1 MTDNT
6 YSGTLKFKD
15 VDFVFV
21 FDGSELV
28 LIPPKE
34 CKNDI
39 MWGWLKKEICP
50 GVYTSGDPLTVDV
63 PYLDGFCNE
72 TSKRLI
78 FLTRE
83 ESTVGS
89 RNSTLYINVA
99 GYLECSPNTN
109 GFCRMTLSGRAL
121 NYIHPVNRA
130 FSQVFDSDDLTEK
143 GIISIRTNGFDRTST
158 VKRAFRFE
166 GRDIAAYFSV
176 GWTCSM
182 KISTPPITL
191 NSSMIFEFDETDDYW
206 FFYRLWHA
214 AEDFL
219 KYLTFSKNTL
229 IEDCSLQAMY
239 DDSHYP
245 STAEFKLA
253 RSSEPF
259 DTKPLEKGRYIQLS
273 LLDPYEIKMF
283 GAIADG
289 EIYLRHI
296 PETYEKGHTLDASDF
311 VLTSAAFEWEF
322 DQAYPSGAVKS
333 EARVAAEQRA
343 SAQMDEC
350 INQSSGKAKKIL
362 KYAKKSIGFSNLE
375 SKIVQAGR
383 DFHEMIGVFGEGLYK
398 RNDEEFSYEV
408 IGSRLAEQRNDFAH
422 GNIDKDF
429 KGAAIL
435 DLLLLRYLVY
445 AMQLKRIGVSAAN
458 TRRAINELFGL
469 MYYLPAEDGDT
480 ETVAKNTEINEPNNE
495 TEGNADEIVEAE

>member
-1 MTDNT
+1 
-6 YSGTLKFKD
+6 
-15 VDFVFV
+15 
-21 FDGSELV
+21 
-28 LIPPKE
+28 
-34 CKNDI
+34 
-39 MWGWLKKEICP
+39 
-50 GVYTSGDPLTVDV
+50 
-63 PYLDGFCNE
+63 
-72 TSKRLI
+72 
-78 FLTRE
+78 
-83 ESTVGS
+83 
-89 RNSTLYINVA
+89 
-99 GYLECSPNTN
+99 
-109 GFCRMTLSGRAL
+109 
-121 NYIHPVNRA
+121 
-130 FSQVFDSDDLTEK
+130 
-143 GIISIRTNGFDRTST
+143 
-158 VKRAFRFE
+158 
-166 GRDIAAYFSV
+166 
-176 GWTCSM
+176 M

-322 DQAYPSGAVKS
+322 DQAYPSGVVKS

-343 SAQMDEC
+343 
-350 INQSSGKAKKIL
+350 
-362 KYAKKSIGFSNLE
+362 
-375 SKIVQAGR
+375 
-383 DFHEMIGVFGEGLYK
+383 
-398 RNDEEFSYEV
+398 
-408 IGSRLAEQRNDFAH
+408 
-422 GNIDKDF
+422 
-429 KGAAIL
+429 
-435 DLLLLRYLVY
+435 
-445 AMQLKRIGVSAAN
+445 
-458 TRRAINELFGL
+458 
-469 MYYLPAEDGDT
+469 
-480 ETVAKNTEINEPNNE
+480 
-495 TEGNADEIVEAE
+495 

>member
-6 YSGTLKFKD
+6 YTGTLQFKD
-15 VDFVFV
+15 VDFIFV

-34 CKNDI
+34 HKHEI
-39 MWGWLKKEICP
+39 MWGWLNKEIGP
-50 GVYTSGDPLTVDV
+50 GMYTSGAPLTVDV

-72 TSKRLI
+72 TGKRLI
-78 FLTRE
+78 LLTRKK
-83 ESTVGS
+83 SIVGS
-89 RNSTLYINVA
+89 RNSTLYIKVA

-109 GFCRMTLSGRAL
+109 GFCRMSLSGRVL

-130 FSQVFDSDDLTEK
+130 FSQEFDSDDLTEK

-158 VKRAFRFE
+158 EKRTFRFE

-229 IEDCSLQAMY
+229 IEDCSLQVMY
-239 DDSHYP
+239 DDSHYL
-245 STAEFKLA
+245 SAAEFKLA
-253 RSSEPF
+253 RSAEPF
-259 DTKPLEKGRYIQLS
+259 DVKPLEKGRYIELS

-283 GAIADG
+283 GAIANG

-296 PETYEKGHTLDASDF
+296 PETYEAGHALDASDF

-322 DQAYPSGAVKS
+322 NQAYPSGVVKS

-343 SAQMDEC
+343 ADQMDKC
-350 INQSSGKAKKIL
+350 INLSSGKAKAIL

-383 DFHEMIGVFGEGLYK
+383 DFHEMIGAFGKGLYK

-435 DLLLLRYLVY
+435 DLLFLRYLVY

-480 ETVAKNTEINEPNNE
+480 ETVVKNTEINEPNNE
-495 TEGNADEIVEAE
+495 TDGNAGEFLEAE

>member
-34 CKNDI
+34 RKNDI

-78 FLTRE
+78 FLTGE

-89 RNSTLYINVA
+89 RNSTLYINVV

-166 GRDIAAYFSV
+166 GRDIVS
-176 GWTCSM
+176 
-182 KISTPPITL
+182 
-191 NSSMIFEFDETDDYW
+191 
-206 FFYRLWHA
+206 
-214 AEDFL
+214 
-219 KYLTFSKNTL
+219 
-229 IEDCSLQAMY
+229 
-239 DDSHYP
+239 
-245 STAEFKLA
+245 
-253 RSSEPF
+253 
-259 DTKPLEKGRYIQLS
+259 
-273 LLDPYEIKMF
+273 
-283 GAIADG
+283 
-289 EIYLRHI
+289 
-296 PETYEKGHTLDASDF
+296 
-311 VLTSAAFEWEF
+311 
-322 DQAYPSGAVKS
+322 
-333 EARVAAEQRA
+333 
-343 SAQMDEC
+343 
-350 INQSSGKAKKIL
+350 
-362 KYAKKSIGFSNLE
+362 
-375 SKIVQAGR
+375 AGR
-383 DFHEMIGVFGEGLYK
+383 F
-398 RNDEEFSYEV
+398 
-408 IGSRLAEQRNDFAH
+408 
-422 GNIDKDF
+422 
-429 KGAAIL
+429 
-435 DLLLLRYLVY
+435 
-445 AMQLKRIGVSAAN
+445 
-458 TRRAINELFGL
+458 
-469 MYYLPAEDGDT
+469 
-480 ETVAKNTEINEPNNE
+480 
-495 TEGNADEIVEAE
+495 